1 MGYSERGLALW
12 IASRFS
18 TGDARVLVDAG
29 RGTLVEG
36 ALVELSV
43 MLSLAYCA
51 TRAQLLFK
59 H

>member
-1 MGYSERGLALW
+1 MHPGSALAMLE
-12 IASRFS
+12 
-18 TGDARVLVDAG
+18 GVLVDAG